1 MASKALIVQ
10 ARIPQPL
17 KRELGAKL
25 AEQQVTTTEFITNA
39 AYLFLRVGKWWD
51 IQPEEDVDAGEP

>member
-1 MASKALIVQ
+1 MASQSLIVQ

-25 AEQQVTTTEFITNA
+25 AEEQVTTTEFITNA

-51 IQPEEDVDAGEP
+51 TEEDDAREP